1 MYEKSEQLK
10 ALYREYRPDTFE
22 AVIGQGATISA
33 LQRVLINKK
42 IAHAYLFS
50 GPRGC
55 GKTTCARIF
64 ARCLNCAEGPTP
76 TPCGK
81 CPSCIE
87 LKTGGSSSVD
97 VIEMDAASHN
107 GVDDARELRERVEYA
122 PSRDRYKIVILDE
135 AHMITTNAFNALLK
149 IVEEPPEHVKFIF
162 ATTEPEKLIG
172 TIRSRTYHY
181 PFRLVPSAVMM
192 SYAKEISKKE
202 NIELDER
209 IYQLLVKIGG
219 GSVRDTLSFLD
230 QLFASAVDNKVEY
243 DFAVRLLGFTPVEYI
258 HDALYALSRADIK
271 KLFSIAQS
279 LTDHGISTSNFLV
292 ELLENVRNS
301 LLILVSSYDA
311 KPALGK
317 IDEQQIK
324 AQATLSGAYGF
335 STLTNIADVLLGGVN
350 KMKGPASGRLVLE
363 LTFAQ
368 LAPIFGNIGQVTH
381 SLEQTAEPTAQQSTA
396 TPAQTVSEPKQTQQQ
411 IQQPENAPN
420 FTETAR
426 TAQEPKQQPESA
438 QTSQTAPDRTEP
450 DAAQQQGKTE
460 VAPTKSPNGTTAV
473 SNESVKEKWGE
484 VLEALMTIKKPAAIL
499 IKGQGKFLKIDSGV
513 LLVAFENPCFV
524 ETFERSQYAG
534 FTSQAAREVF
544 GTSISVRAVATSE
557 KSTTGSN
564 DVLEI
569 KQEPTRIQQKSTEA
583 ESAEADDAKE
593 QPSGAEVESA
603 KVDDEEV
610 VSATSISVADDPFS
624 SLKEMLGA
632 TEVENT
638 LESAEDV

>member
-1 MYEKSEQLK
+1 
-10 ALYREYRPDTFE
+10 
-22 AVIGQGATISA
+22 
-33 LQRVLINKK
+33 
-42 IAHAYLFS
+42 
-50 GPRGC
+50 
-55 GKTTCARIF
+55 
-64 ARCLNCAEGPTP
+64 
-76 TPCGK
+76 
-81 CPSCIE
+81 
-87 LKTGGSSSVD
+87 
-97 VIEMDAASHN
+97 MDAASHN

>member
-22 AVIGQGATISA
+22 AVIGQGVTISA
-33 LQRVLINKK
+33 LQRVLTNKK

-192 SYAKEISKKE
+192 NYAKEISKKE

-258 HDALYALSRADIK
+258 HDALYALSQADIK

-301 LLILVSSYDA
+301 LLILVSSYDT

-350 KMKGPASGRLVLE
+350 KMKGPTSGRLILE

-381 SLEQTAEPTAQQSTA
+381 SLEQTVEPTAQQPTA
-396 TPAQTVSEPKQTQQQ
+396 TPAQTASEPKQTQQQ
-411 IQQPENAPN
+411 IQQS
-420 FTETAR
+420 
-426 TAQEPKQQPESA
+426 ESA
-438 QTSQTAPDRTEP
+438 QTSQTAPDRAEP
-450 DAAQQQGKTE
+450 DAAQQQQKTE
-460 VAPTKSPNGTTAV
+460 VAPTKSSNGTTAV
-473 SNESVKEKWGE
+473 SNEFAQEKWGE

-513 LLVAFENPCFV
+513 LLVAFENPRFV

-544 GTSISVRAVATSE
+544 GTSISVRAVAISE

-564 DVLEI
+564 DVPKI
-569 KQEPTRIQQKSTEA
+569 KQEPAQIQQKSTEA
-583 ESAEADDAKE
+583 ESTEVDDAKE

-610 VSATSISVADDPFS
+610 VSATSVSVADDPFS